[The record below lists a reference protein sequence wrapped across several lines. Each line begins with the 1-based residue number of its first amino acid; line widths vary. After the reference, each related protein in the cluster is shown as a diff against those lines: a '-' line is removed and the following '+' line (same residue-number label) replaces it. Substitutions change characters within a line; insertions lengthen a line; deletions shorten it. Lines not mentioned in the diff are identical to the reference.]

1 MKLADQGVDRE
12 MRLRKRSRSDRLLE
26 RLAEVPWWQ
35 RATALAVPAAAA
47 VGAAVYTRRKRV
59 WQGIALAA
67 SAVEQ
72 VADTI
77 EDAAEALRD
86 GARRRATA

>member
-1 MKLADQGVDRE
+1 
-12 MRLRKRSRSDRLLE
+12 MRFRRRSRSEQLLD

-35 RATALAVPAAAA
+35 RATALAIPAAAA
-47 VGAAVYTRRKRV
+47 LGAAMYARRKRV
-59 WQGIALAA
+59 WQGIAFAA

-72 VADTI
+72 AADTI

-86 GARRRATA
+86 GARKRATA

>member
-1 MKLADQGVDRE
+1 
-12 MRLRKRSRSDRLLE
+12 MRIRRRSRSERWLE
-26 RLAEVPWWQ
+26 RIGELPWWQ
-35 RATALAVPAAAA
+35 RSGALAVPVAAALGA
-47 VGAAVYTRRKRV
+47 VGYRGRRRV

-77 EDAAEALRD
+77 EDDFLNHLILSMFGESSHHFESVFL
-86 GARRRATA
+86 

>member
-1 MKLADQGVDRE
+1 
-12 MRLRKRSRSDRLLE
+12 MRFRRRSRSEQLLE
-26 RLAEVPWWQ
+26 RLGDVPWWQ
-35 RATALAVPAAAA
+35 RATALAVPATAAL
-47 VGAAVYTRRKRV
+47 GAAMYARRRRV

-86 GARRRATA
+86 GARRRAAA

>member
-1 MKLADQGVDRE
+1 
-12 MRLRKRSRSDRLLE
+12 MRLHKRSRSERLLE
-26 RLAEVPWWQ
+26 RITEVPWWQ

-47 VGAAVYTRRKRV
+47 LGAAVYARRRRV
-59 WQGIALAA
+59 WQGVALAA

-86 GARRRATA
+86 GARKRATA

>member
-1 MKLADQGVDRE
+1 
-12 MRLRKRSRSDRLLE
+12 MRLHKRSRSEQLLE

-35 RATALAVPAAAA
+35 RTTAIAVPAAAA
-47 VGAAVYTRRKRV
+47 LGAAMYARRKRV

-86 GARRRATA
+86 GARKRAMA